1 MSSTVETNTAFATIE
16 EAIEDIRAGK
26 FVVVVDAADREN
38 EGDLTIAAQFATPE
52 AINFMATHGRGL
64 ICLCL
69 TDERCDELRLRPM
82 TEQNETPFETA
93 FTISIEA
100 REGIS
105 TGISAHDRSRTI
117 QVAIDKT
124 KGPNDLVQPGHVFP
138 LRARPGGVLQRAGQT
153 EAAVDLARLA
163 GLMPAGVVCE
173 VMNDDGTMARVPDLI
188 PYCDRHGL
196 KMVTVAD
203 LIEYRR
209 RTEKLV
215 ERMTS
220 VRLPTSYGEFTAVA
234 FREKLTGKHHVA
246 LVRGKVEGAEDVLVR
261 VHSECLTGDVFHSLR
276 CDCGE
281 QLDQALKRIAA
292 EDRGVLLYMAQE
304 GRGIGLLNKLK
315 AYELQENG
323 LDTVEANL
331 ELGFPPDAREYGIGS
346 QILSDLGLTTIRI
359 LTNNPR
365 KISGIE
371 GFGLTVREQVP
382 IEVPPNAEN
391 ERYLQTKRT
400 KLDHR
405 LHHQELR
412 FDRERGE

>member
-1 MSSTVETNTAFATIE
+1 MSSTAETNTAFATIE

-52 AINFMATHGRGL
+52 AINFMATHARGL
-64 ICLCL
+64 VCLCL
-69 TDERCDELRLRPM
+69 TEERCDELRLRPM

-93 FTISIEA
+93 FTIAIEA
-100 REGIS
+100 REGVS

-138 LRARPGGVLQRAGQT
+138 LRARPGGVLQRGGQT

-163 GLMPAGVVCE
+163 GLIPAGVVCE

-188 PYCDRHGL
+188 PYCERHGL

-215 ERMTS
+215 ERITS

-246 LVRGKVEGAEDVLVR
+246 LVRGKVEGTEDVLVR

-281 QLDQALKRIAA
+281 QLDQALQRISA

-391 ERYLQTKRT
+391 ERYLETKRT

-412 FDRERGE
+412 FDRKRGE